1 MPRNEPMPKKESFS
15 WIGDVQTVPGVQN
28 LIRGEALHP
37 IKTVHPEEWPG
48 VRVYLEEELQKSA
61 RTLAGKPLLLD
72 HSMLINGEVT
82 GAEYEDG
89 AIEYVAKIGDP
100 RILDLIKSGA
110 IKHCSVEFEWKS
122 LEHVNGVA
130 PRGITFTGLSLLKN
144 FDPGDP
150 LSTVEVWEAIV
161 KRLKEGMSTAKE
173 QAEPQEFILYVI
185 RDSAAFLEERFST
198 VWLDLENG
206 IQAIYGRLRES
217 PENSKPMA
225 LLFMKAKGWTL
236 EKMQGWLQD
245 HSQYLRQ
252 SQPAAVAPAG
262 KQSVSP
268 TPSIAQGVMKMNKE
282 ELEKLVEAKVKAVLK
297 EQQNQEPEKD
307 EHGCIIGKERFDEES
322 QTCVAISS
330 QQAQEAE
337 WDAEY
342 INDLPDDA
350 FAVIASGG
358 EKDEQ
363 GKTVPRTL
371 RKLPY
376 KNVQGNIDLPHLR
389 NALARLNQIEPTSLI
404 PAAKKKLCAAARSEK
419 AEDLVSEFCGEEP
432 ETAAEQQG
440 NQEPEKDEHGCVI
453 GKERF
458 DEEQDKCV
466 LISTEQQGN
475 EEPEKDEHGC
485 LIGKETWDAENEKC
499 IPISAEARIAFL
511 EAKLRLKE
519 QEGELSVDEI
529 KQKIA
534 DLTKQ
539 REELDQKLYPESP
552 LSEEEQTAVRAQLE
566 QLFAEIEAYEQALA
580 VKVAGQAVPPEQPP
594 ATESKKKKGL
604 GEAIIPTTASQPND
618 LISRKEVLALL
629 PTRVPRHWGYG
640 PHKVIMNLKRKLKE
654 D

>member
-1 MPRNEPMPKKESFS
+1 
-15 WIGDVQTVPGVQN
+15 
-28 LIRGEALHP
+28 

-61 RTLAGKPLLLD
+61 GTLAGKPLLLD

-89 AIEYVAKIGDP
+89 AIEYVAKVGDP
-100 RILDLIKSGA
+100 RILDLIKSGV

-144 FDPGDP
+144 FAPGDP

-173 QAEPQEFILYVI
+173 QATGEPQEFILYVI
-185 RDSAAFLEERFST
+185 RDPAAFLEERFST
-198 VWLDLENG
+198 AWLDLENG
-206 IQAIYGRLRES
+206 IQAIYGRLREE
-217 PENSKPMA
+217 PENPQPMA
-225 LLFMKAKGWTL
+225 LLFMKAKSWTL

-252 SQPAAVAPAG
+252 SQPAAAAPAG
-262 KQSVSP
+262 IQSVSP
-268 TPSIAQGVMKMNKE
+268 TPSTAQGVMKMNKE

-307 EHGCIIGKERFDEES
+307 EHGCIIGRERFDEES
-322 QTCVAISS
+322 QSCVPIPQ

-337 WDAEY
+337 WPPEY
-342 INDLPDDA
+342 INDLPDSA

-358 EKDEQ
+358 EKDDQ

-371 RKLPY
+371 RKLPHH
-376 KNVQGNIDLPHLR
+376 NAQGNLDLPHLR
-389 NALARLNQIEPTSLI
+389 AALARMNQIEGASQ
-404 PAAKKKLCAAARSEK
+404 ADAKKHLCGHARGEK

-432 ETAAEQQG
+432 AQ
-440 NQEPEKDEHGCVI
+440 
-453 GKERF
+453 
-458 DEEQDKCV
+458 
-466 LISTEQQGN
+466 EQQGN

-485 LIGKETWDAENEKC
+485 LIGKETWDSENEKC
-499 IPISAEARIAFL
+499 VPISAEAR
-511 EAKLRLKE
+511 
-519 QEGELSVDEI
+519 
-529 KQKIA
+529 
-534 DLTKQ
+534 
-539 REELDQKLYPESP
+539 
-552 LSEEEQTAVRAQLE
+552 
-566 QLFAEIEAYEQALA
+566 
-580 VKVAGQAVPPEQPP
+580 VAPPEQTST
-594 ATESKKKKGL
+594 TESKKKKGL

-629 PTRVPRHWGYG
+629 PERIPRHWGYG
-640 PHKVIMNLKRKLKE
+640 PNKVIMNLKRKLKE